1 MILLTYKKFTM
12 KTLKYL
18 FFVSVLLI
26 GSSPL
31 YAQGWQRGG
40 RQGGNPA
47 YGPGV
52 CINYLPGLTETQK
65 TKILELEKSHQETMA
80 GLREKRRSTFDFLE
94 KDKIREEMLQNVEAH
109 RSKVRSLLNEEQKK
123 QYDLLHSR
131 RNYGMRGAAQ
141 SGQDNQSP
149 AGGYGRP
156 GGRGFRGGR
165 R

>member
-1 MILLTYKKFTM
+1 MILLTYKYFTM
-12 KTLKYL
+12 KTLRYL

-40 RQGGNPA
+40 RAAGQA

-52 CINYLPGLTETQK
+52 CVNYLSGLTETQK
-65 TKILELEKSHQETMA
+65 TKILELEKSHQETMT
-80 GLREKRRSTFDFLE
+80 GLREKRRSTFDFSE
-94 KDKIREEMLQNVEAH
+94 KDKVREEMLQNVEAH
-109 RSKVRSLLNEEQKK
+109 RTKVRSLLNEEQKK
-123 QYDLLHSR
+123 QYDLLHSGK
-131 RNYGMRGAAQ
+131 NYGMRGAAQ
-141 SGQDNQSP
+141 GAQENQAP
-149 AGGYGRP
+149 GGGYGRP